1 MELKEECGLFG
12 IFNNRNAKELTTLGL
27 FALQHRGQ
35 EAAGIAVSDFQE
47 LNYYK
52 ELGLV
57 NNALSTEKIKHLK
70 GVNAIGHV
78 RYSTTG
84 GNFLE
89 NAQPIVVDSNYGKIA
104 IAHNGNIPELYLK
117 PIKRYLEHKGIKF
130 QSTTDSEAILHY
142 ILDSKKPSLEERIE
156 EGLRNI
162 SGAYSLLFLT
172 KDKLIAAR
180 DIYGIRPLVLGK
192 TGDSYVIS
200 SETCA
205 FGKIHAEH
213 IRDIEPGEIF
223 SISKE
228 SATSKS
234 LSDKK
239 NDERF
244 CIFELEYFSKP
255 DSKYAGKN
263 IYHFRKEFGK
273 QLARE
278 HPVEADILVP
288 IPDSGIVAALGYS
301 QESKIPLEYGL
312 VRSHYTGRTFIEENQ
327 EIRDYGVRLK
337 LDPVEDILK
346 DKRVVLVDDSIVRG
360 TTSRKIVRMV
370 RHAGAKEVHLRI
382 SSPPIIA
389 SCFYGIDTPT
399 TDELIAHDKNI
410 KEIEE
415 FTEADSLGYL
425 STEGMIE
432 VASRLSSKKKFCT
445 SCFDG
450 KYTIPV
456 KP

>member
-1 MELKEECGLFG
+1 MGLKEACGLFG
-12 IFNNRNAKELTTLGL
+12 IFNNKNAKELTSLGL

-57 NNALSTEKIKHLK
+57 NNALSAEKIKHLK
-70 GVNAIGHV
+70 GANAMGHV

-89 NAQPIVVDSNYGKIA
+89 NAQPIVVDSDYGKIA

-117 PIKRYLEHKGIKF
+117 PIKRYLEHKEINF
-130 QSTTDSEAILHY
+130 QSTTDSEVILHY

-156 EGLRNI
+156 DGLRNI

-180 DIYGIRPLVLGK
+180 DTYGIRPLALGK

-205 FGKIHAEH
+205 FGKIHAEYV
-213 IRDIEPGEIF
+213 RDIEPGEIV

-228 SATSKS
+228 GINSRS

-239 NDERF
+239 DERF
-244 CIFELEYFSKP
+244 CIFELIYFSKP
-255 DSKYAGKN
+255 DSKYTNKN
-263 IYHFRKEFGK
+263 IYEFRKEFGR

-278 HPVEADILVP
+278 HPVEADFVIP

-337 LDPVEDILK
+337 LDPVEDVLK
-346 DKRVVLVDDSIVRG
+346 NKKIVLVDDSIVRG

-382 SSPPIIA
+382 SSSPIIG

-425 STEGMIE
+425 SIEGMLA
-432 VASRLSSKKKFCT
+432 VASRLSSKNKFCT

-450 KYTIPV
+450 KYIIPV